1 MGNRLDVVRYVI
13 EYRGDMHAEM
23 TFITSNLRMGGEI
36 LKERYGDRVSSRLQ
50 EMCNY
55 LVIKGKDRR
64 KTQKGTPV
72 TDSVKVAQVFGKM
85 HKNIMKSIRNI
96 MGSAQNLANE
106 HWFAETTYTDAQGK
120 RQPMFLMNRD
130 GFSLLTMSL
139 TGEKAMAF
147 KVAFINAFNK
157 MEETIKGLAP
167 ASPAI
172 PQTFAQALRLAAEQ
186 AETIESQQKQIEAQ
200 APKVAFATAI
210 INSPSSCGIDELAKI
225 LKQNGVDFGEIRLFQ
240 WLRDNEYLCSVGT
253 ARNQPTQKAL
263 DLGLFE
269 LKPQTWTNP
278 RTDEVMTTTRTMVTG
293 KGKEYFI
300 NKFIYN
306 AERKKSQ

>member
-1 MGNRLDVVRYVI
+1 MN
-13 EYRGDMHAEM
+13 
-23 TFITSNLRMGGEI
+23 EI
-36 LKERYGDRVSSRLQ
+36 IQSSV
-50 EMCNY
+50 Y
-55 LVIKGKDRR
+55 

-147 KVAFINAFNK
+147 
-157 MEETIKGLAP
+157 
-167 ASPAI
+167 
-172 PQTFAQALRLAAEQ
+172 
-186 AETIESQQKQIEAQ
+186 
-200 APKVAFATAI
+200 KVAFATAI

-293 KGKEYFI
+293 KGKENFI

>member
-1 MGNRLDVVRYVI
+1 MN
-13 EYRGDMHAEM
+13 
-23 TFITSNLRMGGEI
+23 EI
-36 LKERYGDRVSSRLQ
+36 IQSSV
-50 EMCNY
+50 Y
-55 LVIKGKDRR
+55 

-167 ASPAI
+167 AI
-172 PQTFAQALRLAAEQ
+172 PGDSSNVRTGFAPEQ

-278 RTDEVMTTTRTMVTG
+278 RTDEVMTTTRTMVMG

>member
-1 MGNRLDVVRYVI
+1 MN
-13 EYRGDMHAEM
+13 
-23 TFITSNLRMGGEI
+23 EI
-36 LKERYGDRVSSRLQ
+36 IQSSV
-50 EMCNY
+50 Y
-55 LVIKGKDRR
+55 

-147 KVAFINAFNK
+147 KVAF
-157 MEETIKGLAP
+157 
-167 ASPAI
+167 
-172 PQTFAQALRLAAEQ
+172 
-186 AETIESQQKQIEAQ
+186 
-200 APKVAFATAI
+200 ATAI
-210 INSPSSCGIDELAKI
+210 VNSPSSCGIDELAKI

-278 RTDEVMTTTRTMVTG
+278 RTDEVMTTTRTMVAG

>member
-1 MGNRLDVVRYVI
+1 MN
-13 EYRGDMHAEM
+13 
-23 TFITSNLRMGGEI
+23 EI
-36 LKERYGDRVSSRLQ
+36 IQSSV
-50 EMCNY
+50 Y
-55 LVIKGKDRR
+55 

-225 LKQNGVDFGEIRLFQ
+225 LKKNGVDFGEIRLFQ
-240 WLRDNEYLCSVGT
+240 WLRDNDYLCSVGT